1 MSNYFKVMNIIEKL
15 LHLNLEIPPTPQAAG
30 LYKTVLVEGRIA
42 QFSGHLPIQKDG
54 TMITGKVG
62 IDLSLDDAVLAAR
75 QVGLNILASLQ
86 SVVGD
91 LDRVDRVYKLLGM
104 VNADPDF
111 TQHPM
116 VINGCSQL
124 FFDLWGGDCGVGVR
138 SAYGVSGLPLNAS
151 VEIEGAFLLKE

>member
-1 MSNYFKVMNIIEKL
+1 MNIIEKL
-15 LHLNLEIPPTPQAAG
+15 LHLNLEIPSPPRPAG

-42 QFSGHLPIQKDG
+42 QFSGHLPIRKDG

-62 IDLSLDDAVLAAR
+62 IDLSLDEAVIAAR

-124 FFDLWGGDCGVGVR
+124 FFDLWGRDCGVGVR